1 METKKI
7 KKSDFYKNI
16 KVTKIDDIDAN
27 KILVKIR
34 LTSQLNN
41 DISRVLQKLLKY
53 FKRAIILTLSI
64 LPLLSVW
71 PVIFIL
77 KLNESVALAPLKSTI
92 LPLLFTAGISLQY
105 CHKLPDV
112 FLNNYHYILLRY
124 T

>member
-53 FKRAIILTLSI
+53 FNQTIILTLSI

-92 LPLLFTAGISLQY
+92 LPLLFTAGIFLQY

-112 FLNNYHYILLRY
+112 FE
-124 T
+124 